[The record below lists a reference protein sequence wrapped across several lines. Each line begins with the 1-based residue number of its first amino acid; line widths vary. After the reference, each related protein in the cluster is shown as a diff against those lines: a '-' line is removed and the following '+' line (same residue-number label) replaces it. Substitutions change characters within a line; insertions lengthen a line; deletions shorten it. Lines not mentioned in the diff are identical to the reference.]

1 MIFDTLRRIGR
12 TWLPDIRPI
21 IEAAHVIHL
30 PIAPHRVLP
39 RHQPLKTLSRIS
51 TQFTLPHPVTAIE
64 DNASCVVLVDPSPGL
79 RGLDERRLFFDCVP
93 LDGRDDAY
101 GDGAVFQ
108 ILSQAAGLSRPAGV
122 NAVTAGW
129 IACPAQR
136 EGQWLASGELIWAV
150 TGTADRQHAT
160 NADFQR
166 LPPALSTLI
175 AEQAMRN
182 AMVGVEELIYF
193 SEQISGPTHRT

>member
-12 TWLPDIRPI
+12 TWLPEIRPI
-21 IEAAHVIHL
+21 VEAAHLIHL

-39 RHQPLKTLSRIS
+39 RHQSLETLSRIS
-51 TQFTLPHPVTAIE
+51 VQFTLPHQVTGVE
-64 DNASCVVLVDPSPGL
+64 DNGSCVILVDPRPGL

-93 LDGRDDAY
+93 LDSNDDAY
-101 GDGAVFQ
+101 GDGEVFRL
-108 ILSQAAGLSRPAGV
+108 LSQAAGLSRPTGV
-122 NAVTAGW
+122 HAVTAGW
-129 IACPAQR
+129 ISSPAQR

-166 LPPALSTLI
+166 LPPSLSTLI
-175 AEQAMRN
+175 TEQAMRN

-193 SEQISGPTHRT
+193 SE

>member
-1 MIFDTLRRIGR
+1 L
-12 TWLPDIRPI
+12 
-21 IEAAHVIHL
+21 IHL

-39 RHQPLKTLSRIS
+39 RHQSLETLSRIS

-64 DNASCVVLVDPSPGL
+64 DSASCVILVDPQPGL
-79 RGLDERRLFFDCVP
+79 RGLDERRLFFDSVP

-101 GDGAVFQ
+101 GDGSVFQ

-122 NAVTAGW
+122 HAVTAGC
-129 IACPAQR
+129 ISSPAQR

-166 LPPALSTLI
+166 LPPALSMLVT
-175 AEQAMRN
+175 EGAMRN
-182 AMVGVEELIYF
+182 VMTGIEELIYL
-193 SEQISGPTHRT
+193 SEQIAGPATPS